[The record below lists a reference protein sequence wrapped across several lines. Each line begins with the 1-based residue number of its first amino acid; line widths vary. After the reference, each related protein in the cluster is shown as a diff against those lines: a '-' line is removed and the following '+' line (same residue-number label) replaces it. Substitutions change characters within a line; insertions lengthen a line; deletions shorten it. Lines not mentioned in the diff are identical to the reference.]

1 MNKTVEI
8 ETGNVNSTSLIKSY
22 DIAFHQ
28 KLRELFLVAFVTNLV
43 NQIIFKKRKYL
54 FLIILLSGAAINA
67 NAQCTPIITSY
78 PYSEGFET
86 GSGVWS
92 QGVGDDFDWTRD
104 LGGTSSSQTG
114 PSTGSGSTWYM
125 YIETSYPRVNG
136 DEAWLESDCFD
147 FNSLINPTI
156 DFDYHMYGASMGSL
170 ELLISINNGVTWTML
185 RTLSGNQGNTWNTQT
200 LDLSA
205 YAGQAVKFRFKG
217 TRGTSYTGDAT
228 IDNIKI
234 YEPCMIDA
242 TSSLAALCS
251 AGTVDLSL
259 SGHGV
264 GASIQWQ
271 ESTGGA
277 FTDIVGATSVNYTT
291 GTLSTPNTYLFRA
304 KVTNSCSLYSDTV
317 SVLFVAGTN
326 NAPNHEGLET
336 SFGIWTNSTADNNNW
351 SRNSGGTSSSGTGP
365 SAAAIGLQYAFV
377 ESSNP
382 YFNSTAILE
391 ANFNFTGVT
400 NPELSFDYHMYG
412 ADMGSLSVVVNGTT
426 VWSLSGQQH
435 AANSSVWSNQ
445 VIDLIAYANSC
456 SVNIQFVNN
465 TGNSYT
471 SDIGLDNINVIDYC
485 ALIAGNATSSLATS
499 CTAATVDL
507 NLSGQGVGASI
518 QWQKS
523 TGGAFADEVGATSA
537 NYTTGTL
544 STTNTYLFRAKVT
557 NGCSSY
563 SNVVS
568 IFIGQA
574 AGIVNLP
581 NQENLETSFGI
592 WTNSTADNNNWIRN
606 SGGTSSSGTGPSAAA
621 SGLQYAFVESS
632 NPYFNSTAIL
642 EANFDFTGIPSPELS
657 FDYHMYGANM
667 GSLSVVVNGTTVWSL
682 SGQQHAGN
690 STAWSHQVI
699 DLIAY
704 ANSCDVNIQ
713 FVNITGSSYMSD
725 IGLDNIDYSLKTTL
739 PIELLNFN
747 ATALNNDQVKLDWQ
761 TASEIN
767 NDYFTIER
775 SENGLIWKEL
785 PIVNGAGNSSQILN
799 YNIIDQNPHSEVS
812 YYKLKQTDY
821 DGSFEYSKVVSVNL
835 ISKQEASVFIYPNPT
850 SGILTIKGDASELE
864 ELFISNVLGQ
874 NVISL
879 LNIISRK
886 ENHIIIDLSNLKKGF
901 YTVKTKSLANKVFK
915 Q

>member
-435 AANSSVWSNQ
+435 A
-445 VIDLIAYANSC
+445 
-456 SVNIQFVNN
+456 
-465 TGNSYT
+465 
-471 SDIGLDNINVIDYC
+471 
-485 ALIAGNATSSLATS
+485 
-499 CTAATVDL
+499 
-507 NLSGQGVGASI
+507 
-518 QWQKS
+518 
-523 TGGAFADEVGATSA
+523 
-537 NYTTGTL
+537 
-544 STTNTYLFRAKVT
+544 
-557 NGCSSY
+557 
-563 SNVVS
+563 
-568 IFIGQA
+568 
-574 AGIVNLP
+574 
-581 NQENLETSFGI
+581 
-592 WTNSTADNNNWIRN
+592 
-606 SGGTSSSGTGPSAAA
+606 
-621 SGLQYAFVESS
+621 
-632 NPYFNSTAIL
+632 
-642 EANFDFTGIPSPELS
+642 
-657 FDYHMYGANM
+657 
-667 GSLSVVVNGTTVWSL
+667 
-682 SGQQHAGN
+682 GN

-785 PIVNGAGNSSQILN
+785 AMVNGAGNSSQMLN
-799 YNIIDQNPHSEVS
+799 YNTVDENPYSEVS
-812 YYKLKQTDY
+812 YYRLKQTDY